1 MKRYILML
9 EHDDDDRYI
18 TQTVLDDL
26 KADVTIR
33 FVSTSIDFFQKL
45 EMQEKPHLLLITY
58 HTAPLSVVEIL
69 KRLKS
74 SSSLRHIPVVV
85 LSGMAN
91 TTIVKECYEAG
102 ASSFI
107 TKPSSEKNTTEKIST
122 FLKYWF
128 NIVELS

>member
-1 MKRYILML
+1 MKRHILML

-18 TQTVLDDL
+18 TQAVLDEL
-26 KADVTIR
+26 KADVTIS
-33 FVSTSIDFFQKL
+33 FVSTSTEFFQKL
-45 EMQEKPHLLLITY
+45 EGQPQPDLLLVTY
-58 HTAPLSVVEIL
+58 RASPLTAIEIL

-74 SSSLRHIPVVV
+74 SSSLRHIPAIV

-91 TTIVKECYEAG
+91 PSIVRECYEAG

-107 TKPSSEKNTTEKIST
+107 TKPSSEKNTTEKISA

-128 NIVELS
+128 NTVEIS